1 MAQSDLSDPPG
12 VSGSP
17 SDSSAPGE
25 AQAQAD
31 AQADAQ
37 AAVKTEGQAAD
48 PKPADAEP
56 PADAK
61 ADADADADADAEE
74 LPAVDPSDE
83 KPMLRPLDAY
93 PLGNPS
99 NPSSMLLAL
108 ADPSGIAPGVV
119 TLPPLGAAVID
130 LCDGHHNRKEICA
143 EFLARY
149 KRPLAPE
156 TLEALLKKLDDAL
169 MLDSTN
175 FRLHCAKI
183 FAEFSQLETRP
194 AFCAGTR
201 YPADAAELRALLES
215 SFSPPNGPRLPRPGD
230 PRKADAKTPRALLV
244 PTVEFTSG
252 GPAYAWAYKALL
264 DAPQLPSLIV
274 LLGCDHSA
282 PDPYLTLTR
291 KHLSTPLG
299 TLKTDQALVDAIVAD
314 ATEVAADLGE
324 LLVRDEFHHRGEH
337 SLEYQAVWLQFVL
350 AQRRLLG
357 LDEGAPEPTIL
368 PILVGSLHDLAASAP
383 GREQGPGT
391 RVFDEI
397 LPIVQ
402 RHAGQRA
409 AAGGAVL
416 WLAAADLAHVGTRFG
431 DPEGLS
437 DDDRDSLE
445 RRDRDTLKPV
455 LSGDAPSFLAEIRR
469 ERDRRRVLGLGPI
482 YAFLRAACP
491 SHGQLR
497 CYAQCSVDAG
507 SYISTA
513 SIVYF

>member
-1 MAQSDLSDPPG
+1 MAQSDLSDPQG

-17 SDSSAPGE
+17 SDAP
-25 AQAQAD
+25 APAD
-31 AQADAQ
+31 AAP
-37 AAVKTEGQAAD
+37 AVKTEAAAAAA
-48 PKPADAEP
+48 PQPAEAAPAAAPAAGEEAAASAEAAAADAE
-56 PADAK
+56 
-61 ADADADADADAEE
+61 AEE
-74 LPAVDPSDE
+74 LPTVDPSDE

-93 PLGNPS
+93 PIGSPS
-99 NPSSMLLAL
+99 NPSQMLLAL

-230 PRKADAKTPRALLV
+230 PRKPDAKTPRALLV

-291 KHLSTPLG
+291 KHLETPLG

-314 ATEVAADLGE
+314 ATEVSTELGE

-357 LDEGAPEPTIL
+357 LDAGAPEPTVL

-402 RHAGQRA
+402 RHAGQHA

-491 SHGQLR
+491 SGGQLR

-513 SIVYF
+513 SIAYF